1 MSPATHT
8 HLLPCLVDK
17 LARSDPSRTLYSIAK
32 TKNPADGFRDITVLE
47 FSHAVNRCA
56 WFIEK
61 SLGRGINFP
70 TILYMGPQDLNYAIV
85 LLASIKTGY
94 KLFLSSPRNTLEA
107 HLSLLDSTD
116 CSIFLSPTGF
126 LLSAVNQIL
135 NAKSLRHI
143 EVPGPHSWLAAHERD
158 EKAYPYK
165 KTLSEAKDEP
175 FVVLHTSGSTGLPK
189 SVIQTHGL
197 VSMLDA
203 FAVMEEAHTTFP
215 AMCKGQR
222 VYLAFPLFHCAG
234 INMILP
240 ACIYGGFTVVLGP
253 FPPSAD
259 IVNSIHVH
267 GHVQVSTITPTTI
280 TEISQNAEYLDN
292 LSRLN
297 LIVFGGA
304 PLSKSVGDLVTKK
317 TRLINC
323 LGSTECGTLP
333 CQMSDD
339 PQDWPYIRLHPNLGH
354 EYRRVSDK
362 LYEQVIIRDE
372 SRLPFQ
378 GVFAAFPDLTEWP
391 MKDLYSKH
399 PDPTKSDHWLY
410 YGRTDDIIVFSNGE
424 KLNAIEM
431 ENIINANPAVSVA
444 LVAGQG
450 RFQSSLLV
458 EAVNPPVDAQEAE
471 ELLETVWSS
480 VLAANKISP
489 SHGCIMRNMIMFT
502 SPSKP
507 MLRAGK
513 GTVQRKMTLD
523 LYASELGSLYDAAH
537 GPSWNQDVSFTDGE
551 HDDAEI
557 IVKTIIA
564 SCSGIDIKTISA
576 DTNLF
581 DLGMNSLH
589 VMQIARSLTEFV
601 SRCGG
606 AHPVKPAAIYMN
618 PTLAAL
624 TDAISS
630 ALGGG
635 PTNVRNGPERL
646 EELYQQYTASLPISG
661 RSPLPAPPESFAV
674 LLTGST
680 GSLGSYILDS
690 LQRHPQVSRIYCLC
704 RGIGADRRQMQLQ
717 ASKALQPL
725 SIKVQVLVADF
736 SHPYFGL
743 PSPLYKELLESVTHI
758 IHNAWRV
765 DFNLSIDS
773 FVSHISNVREFVNF
787 SAFSRF
793 GAELFFVSSISSV
806 SGLAGNVSE
815 ETYTDWTTP
824 EATGYG
830 QSKFLSER
838 ILDAAARDANI
849 PSTICRVG
857 QVAGPTLAAG
867 EWPKREWLSSL
878 IASSKYLGMVP
889 ASLGR
894 LNTID
899 WIPVDIL
906 GNVIVE
912 LALCSSDSSRPET
925 GATVY
930 HTVNPHITN
939 WDELLPSIVR
949 NLGGEK
955 DVEVVPLQTWV
966 DALRDSALKTKDA
979 TINPA
984 AKLVDFYD
992 SLIVCKETWLGTDRS
1007 RSMSKA
1013 LPLAGPIRCEWMDNW
1028 MKQWAF

>member
-8 HLLPCLVDK
+8 HLLPCLVDE
-17 LARSDPSRTLYSIAK
+17 LARSDPSRILYSIAK
-32 TKNPADGFRDITVLE
+32 TKNPTDGFRDVTVAE
-47 FSHAVNRCA
+47 FGRAVDRCA

-107 HLSLLDSTD
+107 HLSLLDNTD
-116 CSIFLSPTGF
+116 CGIFLSPIGF
-126 LLSAVNQIL
+126 LLPAVNQIL
-135 NAKSLRHI
+135 TAKSLRHI
-143 EVPGPHSWLAAHERD
+143 EVSGPYGWLAAD
-158 EKAYPYK
+158 EKDEKVYPYEK
-165 KTLSEAKDEP
+165 IFSEAKDEP

-189 SVIQTHGL
+189 PVIQTHGL

-203 FAVMEEAHTTFP
+203 FAAMEDAHTTFP
-215 AMCKGQR
+215 AMCKGRR

-234 INMILP
+234 INMLLP
-240 ACIYGGFTVVLGP
+240 ACLYGGFTVVLGP
-253 FPPSAD
+253 FPPSVD
-259 IVNSIHVH
+259 VVNNIHIH
-267 GHVQVSTITPTTI
+267 GDVQVSTITPTTI

-317 TRLINC
+317 TRLMSC

-339 PQDWPYIRLHPNLGH
+339 PQDWPYIRLHPNLGY
-354 EYRRVSDK
+354 EYRRVSEK
-362 LYEQVIIRDE
+362 LYEQVIVRDE

-378 GVFAAFPDLTEWP
+378 GVFAAFPNLTEWP

-399 PDPTKSDHWLY
+399 PDPAKRDHWLY
-410 YGRTDDIIVFSNGE
+410 YGRSDDIIVFSNGE

-431 ENIINANPAVSVA
+431 EHIISANPAISVA

-458 EAVNPPVDAQEAE
+458 EAVNPPADAQEAE
-471 ELLETVWSS
+471 ELLETIWPS
-480 VLAANKISP
+480 VLAANKTSP
-489 SHGCIMRNMIMFT
+489 SHGCIIRNMIMFT

-523 LYASELGSLYDAAH
+523 LYASELDSLYDAALE
-537 GPSWNQDVSFTDGE
+537 PSRNQDWSFANGE

-557 IVKTIIA
+557 TVKTIIA
-564 SCSGIDIKTISA
+564 SCIGIDTKIIST

-589 VMQIARSLTEFV
+589 VMQIARSLTELA
-601 SRCGG
+601 SRRGR
-606 AHPVKPAAIYMN
+606 AHPVKPAIIYMN

-624 TDAISS
+624 TDAISNDID
-630 ALGGG
+630 GG
-635 PTNVRNGPERL
+635 PKNARNGPERL
-646 EELYQQYTASLPISG
+646 EELYQHYTASLPISG
-661 RSPLPAPPESFAV
+661 RSALPASPESFTV

-690 LQRHPQVSRIYCLC
+690 LQQHPQVYKIYCLC

-725 SIKVQVLVADF
+725 TSRVQVLDAAF
-736 SHPYFGL
+736 SQPYFGL
-743 PSPLYKELLESVTHI
+743 PLPLYKELLESVTHI

-806 SGLAGNVSE
+806 SGLAGNVAE
-815 ETYTDWTTP
+815 EIYTDWITP

-849 PSTICRVG
+849 PSAICRVG
-857 QVAGPTLAAG
+857 QVAGPTSAAG
-867 EWPKREWLSSL
+867 EWPKREWLPSL
-878 IASSKYLGMVP
+878 IASSKYLGKVP

-912 LALCSSDSSRPET
+912 LALCPSRSSRSET
-925 GATVY
+925 RATVY
-930 HTVNPHITN
+930 HTVNPYTTS
-939 WDELLPSIVR
+939 WDELVPSIAR

-955 DVEVVPLQTWV
+955 EVEVVPLQTWV
-966 DALRDSALKTKDA
+966 DALRDSASKTKDI
-979 TINPA
+979 TINPG

-992 SLIVCKETWLGTDRS
+992 SLIAGNETWLGTDRS
-1007 RSMSKA
+1007 RSISKT
-1013 LPLAGPIRCEWMDNW
+1013 LSMTGPIRCEWMDNW
-1028 MKQWAF
+1028 MRQWAF